1 MHSINRSGRRWH
13 SKTFKEEAVAACR
26 KPGVSL
32 ASVALE
38 RQVNA
43 NLLRRW
49 VKAAEAKGA
58 AARII
63 DAVRADPEPAFVPV
77 KISAPKDGAGK
88 EGPIRVRIRKGASRI
103 TIEWPASAGSSCAL
117 WLREL
122 LG

>member
-1 MHSINRSGRRWH
+1 MRSIDKPGRRWH
-13 SKTFKEEAVAACR
+13 SKAFKDEAVAACR
-26 KPGVSL
+26 EPGVSL

-49 VKAAEAKGA
+49 VKGAEAKDA
-58 AARII
+58 MARIVE
-63 DAVRADPEPAFVPV
+63 AAPAPAAPTFVPM
-77 KISAPKDGAGK
+77 KMASPKDGAAK

>member
-1 MHSINRSGRRWH
+1 MRSIDKPGRRWH
-13 SKTFKEEAVAACR
+13 SKAFKDDAVAACR
-26 KPGVSL
+26 EPGVSL

-49 VKAAEAKGA
+49 VKGAEAKDA
-58 AARII
+58 MARIVEAAPAP
-63 DAVRADPEPAFVPV
+63 AVPTFVPM
-77 KISAPKDGAGK
+77 KMAAPKDGAGK